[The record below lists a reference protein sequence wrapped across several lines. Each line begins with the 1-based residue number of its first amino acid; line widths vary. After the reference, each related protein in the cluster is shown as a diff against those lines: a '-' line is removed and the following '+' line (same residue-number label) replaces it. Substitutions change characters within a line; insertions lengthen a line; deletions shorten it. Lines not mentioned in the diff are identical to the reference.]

1 LNLFGAEYVRQIII
15 FMGLLL
21 ASVAISAAP
30 SSVAFFYADQPPVA
44 ELAQFDWV
52 VLEPGHATPEALKT
66 LYDEGSRAF
75 AYLSVGE
82 MITDQTNSS
91 LIDPGWKLGSNQA
104 WSSSVMDLANPGW
117 QDYLLQ
123 RARDMQSQGFQG
135 LFLDTLDSY
144 QLLPP
149 AARAAQQQGL
159 RQILERLHRELPGLA
174 LFFNRGFEVIEGLS
188 WTPDAVAVESL
199 YAGWDQ
205 AGQTYRAVPKADQDW
220 LQVQFA
226 PLKKRGIPIVILDY
240 LPPEQRDAARALAK
254 RLTAEGFIPWV
265 SVPALDYLGV
275 GAVEVLPRR
284 IAVLYDPREGDLSV
298 SSGHLLYGGLLE
310 YLGYR
315 VDYFAVDQALPEAPT
330 RGLYAG
336 VLLWMTS
343 GPPTNAAQFE
353 RWLLAQKAQGVPLAF
368 IAGLP
373 ITQERTLTALGLE
386 LKNRKITVPL
396 QLQLKDTSLFGFEAP
411 VTLRTRNLTPLRIK
425 AEQVTPLLQLSG
437 AKGQLWTVAGL
448 ADWGGFALAP
458 YVLENGAE
466 GQRRWILDPLSFI
479 QKALRLPPIPVPDAT
494 TENGRRI
501 ATVHLDGDGFVSR
514 AEVAG
519 TPYAGRLILEQ
530 FLKPY
535 PLLSSVSVIEG
546 EIGPKGM
553 FPYLSPELEP
563 IAREIFA
570 EGQVEVAN
578 HTFSHPFYWQPQRA
592 AKREGFTAEYGL
604 HLNIPG
610 YILDY
615 QREVLGTQAYINTR
629 LTTPQKPVKVM
640 FWSGDAL
647 PDEATLRLAY
657 QGGMDNI
664 NGGATKLTAAFP
676 SLTGLYPMVR
686 PLNGALQFYAPIT
699 NENVYTN
706 LWTGPHYGFRDVLE
720 TFKLTDKPR
729 RLRPLSLYYHFY
741 AGTKLAGIESLHAIY
756 RSILAQQPLPLWI
769 SEFLQRQK
777 GAYYASIALRADGG
791 YQIRALQGLRTVRL
805 PKELG
810 WPDLARSHNVAGV
823 RDLPQGR
830 YVHLSG
836 SQATLY
842 LRPDADPG
850 PSLLQA
856 NLPLIGWVQEG
867 PGQVRL
873 SFKGQ
878 FPLTFSVQ
886 ASGNCRLQLA
896 GQSLTATRVGK
907 AQQFSLSQNQVSDA
921 LLQCR

>member
-1 LNLFGAEYVRQIII
+1 VRHFLI
-15 FMGLLL
+15 FIGLLW
-21 ASVAISAAP
+21 ASVAIAAAP
-30 SSVAFFYADQPPVA
+30 KSVAFFYADQPPVS

-52 VLEPGHATPEALKT
+52 VLEPGHATADALRT
-66 LYDEGSRAF
+66 LRTEGSRAF

-82 MITDQTNSS
+82 MITDQSNSS
-91 LIDPGWKLGSNQA
+91 AIDQAWKLSSNQA

-117 QDYLLQ
+117 QDYLLK
-123 RARDMQSQGFQG
+123 RARALQGQGFQG

-144 QLLPP
+144 QLLPQ

-159 RQILERLHRELPGLA
+159 RTILERLHRELPELA
-174 LFFNRGFEVIEGLS
+174 LFFNRGFEVIEGLP
-188 WTPDAVAVESL
+188 WAPDAVAVESL

-205 AGQTYRAVPKADQDW
+205 AGQTYREVPKADQDW
-220 LQVQFA
+220 LQLQFA
-226 PLKKRGIPIVILDY
+226 GLKKRAIPIVIIDY
-240 LPPEQRDAARALAK
+240 LPPEQRDDARALAK
-254 RLTAEGFIPWV
+254 RLSAEGFIPWV

-284 IAVLYDPREGDLSV
+284 IAVIYDPREGDLSV
-298 SSGHLLYGGLLE
+298 TSGHMLYGGLLE

-315 VDYFAVDQALPEAPT
+315 VDYFPVDQALPEAPS

-343 GPPTNAAQFE
+343 GPPANAALFE
-353 RWLLAQKAQGVPLAF
+353 RWLLRQKAQGVPFAF

-373 ITQERTLTALGLE
+373 IAQERTLTALGLE
-386 LKNRKITVPL
+386 LHNRKITGPL
-396 QLQLKDTSLFGFEAP
+396 QLELKTAKLFGFEAP
-411 VTLRTRNLTPLRIK
+411 VSLRTRDLLPIQTK
-425 AEQVTPLLQLSG
+425 ADQVTPLLQLRG
-437 AKGQLWTVAGL
+437 AKGQLWTVAGV
-448 ADWGGFALAP
+448 ADWGGFALDP
-458 YVLENGAE
+458 YVLEEGGE
-466 GQRRWILDPLSFI
+466 GQRRWILEPFAFI
-479 QKALRLPPIPVPDAT
+479 QQALHLQPIPIADAT
-494 TENGRRI
+494 SENGRRI

-514 AEVAG
+514 AEAPG

-530 FLKPY
+530 FLKKY

-546 EIGPKGM
+546 EIGPQGM
-553 FPYLSPELEP
+553 FPHLSRELEP

-570 EGQVEVAN
+570 ERHVEVAN
-578 HTFSHPFYWQPQRA
+578 HSFSHPFYWQSQKA
-592 AKREGFTAEYGL
+592 AKREGFTAAYGL
-604 HLNIPG
+604 HMNIPG
-610 YILDY
+610 YSLNFE
-615 QREVLGTQAYINTR
+615 REVLGTQAYINSR
-629 LTTPQKPVKVM
+629 LTPPQKPVKVM

-657 QGGMDNI
+657 QGGMENI
-664 NGGATKLTAAFP
+664 NGGATKLTAALP

-686 PLNGALQFYAPIT
+686 PVNGLLQFYAPIT

-706 LWTGPHYGFRDVLE
+706 LWAGPHYGFRDVLE
-720 TFKLTDKPR
+720 TFNLTDEPR

-741 AGTKLAGIESLHAIY
+741 VGTKLAGIESLHGIY
-756 RSILAQQPLPLWI
+756 RSILAQQPLSLWI
-769 SEFLQRQK
+769 SDFLQRQK

-791 YQIRALQGLRTVRL
+791 YQLRALQGLRTVRL

-810 WPDLARSHNVAGV
+810 WPDLARSSNVAGV

-836 SQATLY
+836 AQATLY

-856 NLPLIGWVQEG
+856 NLPLTRWVREG
-867 PGQVRL
+867 ADLVRL

-878 FPLTFSVQ
+878 LPLTFSVQ
-886 ASGNCRLQLA
+886 AQGSCRLQLA
-896 GQSLTATRVGK
+896 GQSLAATRVGQE
-907 AQQFSLSQNQVSDA
+907 QQFSLRQNQVDDA